1 VAERPPD
8 PFRAG
13 EVPGGS
19 SAGRNVAVVLGVA
32 LLVLLAVVVVW
43 AIAR

>member
-1 VAERPPD
+1 VTDRPPD
-8 PFRAG
+8 PFRPG
-13 EVPGGS
+13 EVPDGGR
-19 SAGRNVAVVLGVA
+19 AGRNAAVVLGVA